1 MEETVT
7 GVKVTG
13 RWKDVVDKG
22 REATETLKEEA
33 DEESVAEWDEWRPR
47 EHEDLDVEVKDKTVE
62 KAVVRKNQAERAG
75 KGPVEEAEQAVE
87 EALQAVEEALHGDI
101 ETAATASW
109 RALYAGIL
117 SVDMVVR
124 KLFRGLEYVVYRHL
138 MARTGPQYFD
148 SELVSASITRTGGSI
163 HRRSDDEEE
172 EFELSINVN
181 DDSVQDTFKE
191 QMVLED

>member
-13 RWKDVVDKG
+13 RWKDVVDTGK
-22 REATETLKEEA
+22 EATETLKQEA

-47 EHEDLDVEVKDKTVE
+47 EHEDLDMEVKDKTVE

-75 KGPVEEAEQAVE
+75 KGPVEEAQQAAE
-87 EALQAVEEALHGDI
+87 EAQQAAEEALHGDI
-101 ETAATASW
+101 ETAATSSW

-163 HRRSDDEEE
+163 HRRSDGE